1 MMTCH
6 HQPLVFEFKKFATG
20 LKCMLF
26 FLQYLNDRHIS
37 DNFNSLSR
45 IFFKHRR
52 RRLAGGL
59 NSAAL
64 RSGFELYF
72 QRFDSRIFFKH
83 RRRRLAGGLNS
94 AALRS
99 GFELYFQRF
108 DSPGWNYYIECNFWQ
123 KPMKRGLNA
132 FVGRIKKAK

>member
-20 LKCMLF
+20 LKCILF
-26 FLQYLNDRHIS
+26 FLQHLYNRHIS

-45 IFFKHRR
+45 IFFE
-52 RRLAGGL
+52 
-59 NSAAL
+59 N
-64 RSGFELYF
+64 
-72 QRFDSRIFFKH
+72 

-108 DSPGWNYYIECNFWQ
+108 DSPGWNYYLESNFWQ
-123 KPMKRGLNA
+123 KPMRRGLNA
-132 FVGRIKKAK
+132 VVGRIKKPK